1 MPGSVE
7 ATENAILERKVRIAS
22 SPVLTWNVASV
33 CMGCGRQE
41 NRNPNKLK
49 STGRIDGSLALI
61 MGGWDSVTWCIG
73 RTVPEYQLLF
83 V

>member
-33 CMGCGRQE
+33 CMVAEPRKIG
-41 NRNPNKLK
+41 NPT
-49 STGRIDGSLALI
+49 S
-61 MGGWDSVTWCIG
+61 
-73 RTVPEYQLLF
+73 
-83 V
+83 